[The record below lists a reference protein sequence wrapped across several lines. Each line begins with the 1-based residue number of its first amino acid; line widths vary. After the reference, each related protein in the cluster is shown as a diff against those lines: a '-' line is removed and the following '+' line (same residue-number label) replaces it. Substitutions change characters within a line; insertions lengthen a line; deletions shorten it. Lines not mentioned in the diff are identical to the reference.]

1 MPYQYMYGK
10 MFGIV
15 EVFAL
20 IRRLPVAFL
29 LQLPKTDANVSGII
43 PTCNINKV
51 QCVCVDMLKGI
62 SQTK

>member
-1 MPYQYMYGK
+1 